1 MIPQNS
7 KTILLVDDEEG
18 IRIVLENL
26 LESLG
31 YRVVTVEN
39 GLYALE
45 VFDSTSID
53 IVITDLYM
61 PEMNGFELLAELKEK
76 YSQLPVVV
84 ITGTGE
90 IDDAINALRLGAWD
104 FLVKPIRNIS
114 FLQLSLERC
123 LEKAI
128 ILKENHE
135 YRNNLEKMVNEQNS
149 ELITKSRYLEEANQA
164 LKNLL
169 DQRMVETKAVEQA
182 MVTNLKKYV
191 FPYLN
196 NSDQIHTVD
205 DAKVQLKI
213 IHSNIERLISPVT
226 NTLGRIYNELTPT
239 EIRVVDFIRQGQ
251 STKSI
256 ADSLCISPST
266 VENHR
271 NNIRKKIGL
280 SNKKTNLYTFLT
292 TLS

>member
-1 MIPQNS
+1 MTLQDS
-7 KTILLVDDEEG
+7 KTILLVDDDEG
-18 IRIVLENL
+18 IRIALKKL
-26 LESLG
+26 LSSLG
-31 YRVVTVEN
+31 YRVVTEEN
-39 GLYALE
+39 GIRALE
-45 VFDSTSID
+45 IFDSMSID
-53 IVITDLYM
+53 IVLTDLYM

-84 ITGTGE
+84 ISGNGE
-90 IDDAINALRLGAWD
+90 IDDAISALRLGAWD
-104 FLVKPIRNIS
+104 FLVKPIRNVSI
-114 FLQLSLERC
+114 LQLTLERC
-123 LEKAI
+123 LEKAF
-128 ILKENHE
+128 ILNENYE
-135 YRNNLEKMVNEQNS
+135 YRNNLEKMVDEQNS
-149 ELITKSRYLEEANQA
+149 ELITKSRYLEETNQA

-169 DQRMVETKAVEQA
+169 DQREVEIKAVEQV

-191 FPYLN
+191 FPYLE

-205 DAKVQLKI
+205 DARVQLKI
-213 IHSNIERLISPVT
+213 IHSNIERLVRPVT
-226 NTLGRIYNELTPT
+226 NTLGRIYNELTPA
-239 EIRVVDFIRQGQ
+239 EIRVADFIRQGQ

-256 ADSLCISPST
+256 ADSLFISPST